1 MLNKLFIKQIKL
13 FGKTLLFNIN
23 LILRTI
29 KIYCKIRKYKI

>member
-29 KIYCKIRKYKI
+29 KI